1 MILDQHA
8 RPLGTLRLS
17 VTDRCNLRCLYCMP
31 EDDYAWLP
39 SESILDPGELERI
52 ARVFVSL
59 GVTEIRL
66 TGGEPLLRPELT
78 DIVGR
83 LAKIPGLQDLAL
95 TTNGVLFAHHA
106 KALRAAGLG
115 RVTFSVDT
123 LDPERARKL
132 SRTTRLGDV
141 LAGLRAA
148 REAGFT
154 GTKINSVVMRGI
166 NDGELRDLVA
176 LGRREHAEVRF
187 IEYMDVGGATRW
199 RPGDVVSRE
208 EILAAFGDPSHVPEA
223 HGRAPANRYQ
233 VRDAEGET
241 TIGVIASTTA
251 PFCEGCDRARVTAD
265 GILFGC
271 LYAEAGVD
279 LRGPLRAQ
287 ATDADLARVV
297 SGAWEARTDRG
308 AESRRATESRQA
320 FVPVSRLRADPHR
333 EMHTRGG

>member
-17 VTDRCNLRCLYCMP
+17 VTDRCNLRCVYCMP
-31 EDDYAWLP
+31 EDDYVWLP
-39 SESILDPGELERI
+39 SESILDPEELERI
-52 ARVFVSL
+52 GRVFVSL
-59 GVTEIRL
+59 GVSEIRL
-66 TGGEPLLRPELT
+66 TGGEPLLRPELCE
-78 DIVGR
+78 IVER
-83 LAKIPGLQDLAL
+83 LAKIPGLKDLAL
-95 TTNGVLFAHHA
+95 TTNGVLFADRA

-141 LAGLRAA
+141 LAGLSAA

-154 GTKINSVVMRGI
+154 GTKINTVVMRGI
-166 NDGELRDLVA
+166 NDDELRDLA
-176 LGRREHAEVRF
+176 GLGRRENAEVRF

-199 RPGDVVSRE
+199 RASDVVSRE
-208 EILAAFGDPSHVPEA
+208 EILAAFDAAEPVPQE
-223 HGRAPANRYQ
+223 HGRAPANRYR
-233 VRDAEGET
+233 VRDAEGVLT
-241 TIGVIASTTA
+241 VGVIASTTA
-251 PFCEGCDRARVTAD
+251 PFCESCDRARVTAD
-265 GILFGC
+265 GVLFGC

-279 LRGPLRAQ
+279 LRGPLRGSKA
-287 ATDADLARVV
+287 DAELAAIVRE
-297 SGAWEARTDRG
+297 AWAARRDRG

-320 FVPVSRLRADPHR
+320 FVPLSRLRADPHR